1 MIVYQVLPRLWGNG
15 RLSAF
20 DSKTFAY
27 LKDLGVTH
35 VWYTGLLRHATGK
48 DFVKGSAGS
57 PFSVSDVYDINPYLA
72 DNPENRMEEFDAL
85 VGRTHRAGLKFL
97 MDFIPNHVAR
107 DYDRSALPLCD
118 YWDYDWT
125 DTLKIDY
132 AAPGAWEKMLQVVR
146 FWALRGVDGFRCDMV
161 ELVPAEFLKWLIGE
175 IKAEFPKVVFI
186 AEVYHK
192 ESYRYYVREV
202 GFDYLYDKSGLYDT
216 LRAIVEKNLRDPQG
230 ETGQWQSARSIT
242 WNWQALGDIQGHML
256 NFLENHD
263 EQRFPCPEFGGSVS
277 NEYAPLAVS
286 ALFNTAPFMIYFGEE
301 IGVDASESPNG
312 RTTIFDFAD
321 IDPLERLY
329 GYIHGKA
336 SLKPEELDFLA
347 RFWEVMQLAASP
359 LKTRGLVYDLCY
371 CNAETPGFDLDRHF
385 AFLRCEEDRVELF
398 FCNFSAQAASVRV
411 NIPQHAYDL
420 LGIGK
425 AVPQDGFP
433 ISVGAKDFAHVTV

>member
-336 SLKPEELDFLA
+336 SLKPEEQDFLA

>member
-1 MIVYQVLPRLWGNG
+1 
-15 RLSAF
+15 
-20 DSKTFAY
+20 
-27 LKDLGVTH
+27 
-35 VWYTGLLRHATGK
+35 
-48 DFVKGSAGS
+48 
-57 PFSVSDVYDINPYLA
+57 
-72 DNPENRMEEFDAL
+72 
-85 VGRTHRAGLKFL
+85 

-132 AAPGAWEKMLQVVR
+132 AAPGAWETMLQVVR